1 VSPHTCLTSLG
12 GWVGETTLMFTQRE
26 KNRPSAINQVKT
38 HSADSRKKSFRQT
51 SGQSSARQARS
62 RGPAGAGEVDAPIGL
77 GERHFPHNVAVVDRH
92 HDTPAAHIDTDVT
105 DAR

>member
-1 VSPHTCLTSLG
+1 VSPHTCLTFLG
-12 GWVGETTLMFTQRE
+12 GRVGETTLMFTQRE
-26 KNRPSAINQVKT
+26 KNRPSAVNQVKT

-62 RGPAGAGEVDAPIGL
+62 RGPAGAREVVAPIGL
-77 GERHFPHNVAVVDRH
+77 GESHLPHDVAVVDRH
-92 HDTPAAHIDTDVT
+92 HDTPTTHIDADVA